1 MENISQKTELN
12 SSLLKHREF
21 LFTGREHSAHV
32 MKMNQETG
40 VMEGVK
46 KRKNPQLLTQ
56 LRARKLSYGSTSFAN
71 YC

>member
-1 MENISQKTELN
+1 LDGEYFTKTELN

-21 LFTGREHSAHV
+21 LFTGREHSAQV

-46 KRKNPQLLTQ
+46 KKTR
-56 LRARKLSYGSTSFAN
+56 S
-71 YC
+71 C